1 MAEQNPSPEKT
12 DGKPVNPK
20 NKGPETPTQTSS
32 SAVTDLPPTPER
44 PAPPTLSRAEFIR
57 RGKVQRPYDS
67 ILEKRD
73 ELAGQELTLEEWQKI
88 LTDLKNTPIGGPA

>member
-12 DGKPVNPK
+12 DGKPVSSK
-20 NKGPETPTQTSS
+20 SKGFETPPQTPST
-32 SAVTDLPPTPER
+32 AATGPLPTPER
-44 PAPPTLSRAEFIR
+44 PAVLTLSRAEFIR
-57 RGKVQRPYDS
+57 RGKIQRPYDS